1 MAIAPF
7 HPAPAPV
14 RRPPRRDGEKRR
26 TRLALIAAAVG
37 IAAAL
42 TAYAISPGVRHAVG
56 HAEHSVRHAVSNIF
70 DHDAAKGSS
79 DDAKHAK
86 HAIARATKAKIKKTL
101 GHQTAAATPKGAGA
115 GHSRDHTRVHS
126 GG

>member
-1 MAIAPF
+1 
-7 HPAPAPV
+7 
-14 RRPPRRDGEKRR
+14 
-26 TRLALIAAAVG
+26 VG

-70 DHDAAKGSS
+70 DHDAAKRSS
-79 DDAKHAK
+79 DAAKQTKHAKHAK
-86 HAIARATKAKIKKTL
+86 HAPARTTNARIEKA
-101 GHQTAAATPKGAGA
+101 HSRRTAATTRKAPGAQRTRG
-115 GHSRDHTRVHS
+115 HTRVHS